1 EGSHSPSDQLP
12 IPGKGSPSGTTSPS
26 HDAVPGLTI
35 PKRILSHEGGSKHL
49 PSDALP
55 IASKPNA
62 ESEGSA
68 SSAGSVFDLPM
79 KNVGGSDHSRV
90 DQLPITGKLTS
101 SEARS
106 GSRDAVAG
114 LSVAEKLGNGEVTE
128 ISSSTASDDT
138 VAGEPVLNGVQNAG
152 SPGEREAGNDAVSES
167 LPVSSKV
174 IADSLP
180 SVSSPT
186 PRPATA
192 EKESNVSPTPP
203 SAPSP
208 APQAAS
214 AQTVF
219 VSIPRRRSKLE
230 QNKISKKHD
239 DFVNPLSIENDS
251 VQPL

>member
-1 EGSHSPSDQLP
+1 
-12 IPGKGSPSGTTSPS
+12 KGSPSGTTSPS

-35 PKRILSHEGGSKHL
+35 PKQGGSKHL

-68 SSAGSVFDLPM
+68 SSAGSVSDLPM
-79 KNVGGSDHSRV
+79 KNGKSLRRLFILFDAFHCSLVGGSDHSRV

-101 SEARS
+101 SVASS

-128 ISSSTASDDT
+128 ISSSIASDDT

-219 VSIPRRRSKLE
+219 VSIPRRRR
-230 QNKISKKHD
+230 
-239 DFVNPLSIENDS
+239 
-251 VQPL
+251 